1 MLHFDVVVV
10 GAGPA
15 GSTAAKFLSEKGVKV
30 LLIDKSKFP
39 RDKPCG
45 GGIPIRTLN
54 KFKYIEKKHLI
65 ESYSY
70 GGNLHAM
77 SPKCSLEVPTNTP
90 LVAMILRKKF
100 DYGLVKL
107 AIENGTTFFDK
118 KAVREI
124 NILENKVISKTSDG
138 SKIESQIVIGADGVW
153 STIAKQCLLRSIN
166 NNMGLCLFQEFP
178 IRTNTLD
185 EFYTEKRV
193 IHVYI
198 KLQGVVG
205 YGWVFPKK
213 KHINIGICEFESYKD
228 KPSKMK
234 NLKNTY
240 IDFIE
245 ILKNDEII
253 PKNIVIDKC
262 KGAFLPLKPLPK
274 TYANRV
280 ILCGDAAGLINPATG
295 EGIHYAMSS
304 GQIGSDIIINA
315 LEKGN
320 TSAKFLSKYESAWK
334 KDFGKDIKIFLRAK
348 NGFRKKGSNL
358 IKIVSKDKKITEIAI
373 GVTTGNI
380 SVSECKFKLIRRFLY
395 LYFKELL
402 HIN

>member
-1 MLHFDVVVV
+1 MLQFDVVVV

-15 GSTAAKFLSEKGVKV
+15 GSTAAKFLSEKGVNV

-45 GGIPIRTLN
+45 GGIPIRTLK
-54 KFKYIEKKHLI
+54 KFKYIEEKNLI

-70 GGNLHAM
+70 GGSLHAM
-77 SPKCSLEVPTNTP
+77 SPKCSLEIPTNTP

-100 DYGLVKL
+100 DYELVKL

-118 KAVREI
+118 KAVQEI
-124 NILENKVISKTSDG
+124 SILNDKVISKTSDG

-153 STIAKQCLLRSIN
+153 SNIAKQSQLRCIN
-166 NNMGLCLFQEFP
+166 NNMCLSLFQQFP
-178 IRTNTLD
+178 IGTNTLD

-198 KLQGVVG
+198 KVQGIFG
-205 YGWVFPKK
+205 YGWIFPKK

-228 KPSKMK
+228 KQSKMK
-234 NLKNTY
+234 NLKNTF
-240 IDFIE
+240 INFIE
-245 ILKNDEII
+245 ILKKDEII
-253 PKNIVIDKC
+253 PKNIIIDKC

-304 GQIGSDIIINA
+304 GQIASDIIINA

-320 TSAKFLSKYESAWK
+320 MSTKFLSKYESAWK
-334 KDFGKDIKIFLRAK
+334 KDFGKDIKIFLRAQ

-358 IKIVSKDKKITEIAI
+358 LKIVSKDKKIAEIAI
-373 GVTTGNI
+373 GVATGNI

-402 HIN
+402 NIY